1 MTWPRCKLLG
11 KWLTTLKSNL
21 LSITLNILSIGL
33 YAFEDL
39 SFSAMIINIHS
50 QWMLIKLM
58 LFFLKNKFPT
68 PKRGT
73 LSTFHFQ
80 SLQKK
85 KKKTGLPVVKEKKKK
100 ERKQKHQNPPISS
113 SITLVT
119 GLWKPQE
126 TLSDYQVCMF
136 DNIFSTSFTFTFTRC
151 TKMKN
156 SQVRASRFLLHGY
169 KTALKEFHSGGFSL
183 FSSRNWCLMLLVNSF
198 IICSLAAGK
207 AAQSWAS
214 HTDATILPWFSV
226 WFPGSKHASGPPSDL
241 H

>member
-85 KKKTGLPVVKEKKKK
+85 KKKQDCLLLRKKKK
-100 ERKQKHQNPPISS
+100 RKKTETPKPTHLFLYNSS
-113 SITLVT
+113 DWPL
-119 GLWKPQE
+119 E
-126 TLSDYQVCMF
+126 
-136 DNIFSTSFTFTFTRC
+136 
-151 TKMKN
+151 
-156 SQVRASRFLLHGY
+156 
-169 KTALKEFHSGGFSL
+169 
-183 FSSRNWCLMLLVNSF
+183 
-198 IICSLAAGK
+198 
-207 AAQSWAS
+207 
-214 HTDATILPWFSV
+214 
-226 WFPGSKHASGPPSDL
+226 ASGNTFRLSGLYVWQHIFHKLYLHLYQMYKDEKQPSEGILFPPSWI
-241 H
+241 